1 MAAPPVVWRPDD
13 ALLRE
18 SNVAR
23 FMAAES
29 IDSFATLVRRS
40 IDEPDWFWD
49 AVVRFLGLPFET
61 PYAQVLDTSEGI
73 EGAKWVVGGRCN
85 AATMWLAGLDADAP
99 AIVWEGEDGS
109 TRTLRGSELRALT
122 GRIANGLA
130 ARGVREGDAVG
141 LFMPMI
147 PETVAALFAIASLG
161 AVFLPIFSGYGADAV
176 AIRLQDA
183 AAVAVVTADGFRRR
197 GKQIPINE
205 IAHPPVPH
213 T

>member
-49 AVVRFLGLPFET
+49 AVVRFLGLPFDT
-61 PYAQVLDTSEGI
+61 PYTQVLDTAAGI
-73 EGAKWVVGGRCN
+73 EWAKWFVGGRCN
-85 AATMWLAGLDADAP
+85 AATMCLARLPADAP
-99 AIVWEGEDGS
+99 AVVWEGEDAS
-109 TRTLRGSELRALT
+109 TCTLTGDELRALP
-122 GRIANGLA
+122 GRIAHGLA
-130 ARGVREGDAVG
+130 ARGVGAGDAIG

-176 AIRLQDA
+176 TIRLDDA
-183 AAVAVVTADGFRRR
+183 EAVAVITAGSF
-197 GKQIPINE
+197 
-205 IAHPPVPH
+205 
-213 T
+213 